1 MKNVLIL
8 GAGTA
13 GTMMAN
19 HLQHE
24 LDKNEWQIDIIDE
37 KEEHH
42 YQPGYLFLPFDI
54 YTPDDIIKKIEDFI
68 PKGVN
73 LQKGKIDVILPKK
86 MLKDGGWQHLQLR
99 HFDYSYR
106 S

>member
-19 HLQHE
+19 HLSHE
-24 LDKNEWQIDIIDE
+24 LDKNTWRITVVDE
-37 KEEHH
+37 RTKHY

-54 YTPDDIIKKIEDFI
+54 YEPHDIIKEIEEFI
-68 PKGVN
+68 IK
-73 LQKGKIDVILPKK
+73 
-86 MLKDGGWQHLQLR
+86 
-99 HFDYSYR
+99 R
-106 S
+106 SKA